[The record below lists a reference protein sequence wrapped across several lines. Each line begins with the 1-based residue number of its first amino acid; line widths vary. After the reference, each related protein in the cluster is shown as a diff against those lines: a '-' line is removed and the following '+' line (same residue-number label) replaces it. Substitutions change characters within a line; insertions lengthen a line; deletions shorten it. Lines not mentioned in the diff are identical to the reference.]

1 MIQLGQAKKT
11 AKERCEY
18 LQLAIVDF
26 EFTQGKPCHF
36 KRAELAAWRRLLYGC
51 GVLKEDL
58 TPMPPLDPA
67 IHQFGERKSKKGVD
81 TVQS

>member
-18 LQLAIVDF
+18 LQDAIVEF
-26 EFTQGKPCHF
+26 EFSAGKPCHF
-36 KRAELAAWRRLLYGC
+36 KRAELAAWRRLLFGC

-58 TPMPPLDPA
+58 PIMPALDPA
-67 IHQFGERKSKKGVD
+67 IHQFGEKRKKGVD
-81 TVQS
+81 AVQS